1 GDVGSLCDPLAGPS
15 MAGSIGLGGLL
26 VYPLAGRP
34 HNLLS
39 VVDDPQ
45 ECTILDIGS
54 NYRPGLEG
62 AFRVVA
68 MAMAF

>member
-1 GDVGSLCDPLAGPS
+1 MADSL
-15 MAGSIGLGGLL
+15 GLGGLL
-26 VYPLAGRP
+26 VLSLAGRT

-39 VVDDPQ
+39 VMDDTQ
-45 ECTILDIGS
+45 ECTILDIVT